1 MKRLQELAD
10 DWPRLNRLLDEAL
23 ELEPARRADW
33 LGALPAEH
41 AGLRDTLAQ
50 LLQAHGGIETGQ
62 LLHTMPRLDG
72 LAAAPGS
79 DAGLPVAGDAVG
91 PWRLI
96 RELGQGGMGSVWLAE
111 RADGQL
117 TREVALKLP
126 RWAWVPGLAERLAR
140 ERDILAALTHPHIA
154 RLYDAGVDAV
164 GRPWLAME
172 YVDGLPL
179 TDWCAQRDSDVA
191 ERLRLLLQVADA
203 VAAAHAR
210 LVVHRDLKPA
220 NVLVTPD
227 GRAMLLDFGIAGLL
241 RADGAAGA
249 TLVGPRALTL
259 EYASPEQVRGEPL
272 GTASDVYSLGVV
284 AFELLAGARPYRP
297 RRASTAAL
305 EDAIEH
311 EETPRASRVCSNP
324 ARARA
329 LRGDLDAILAKALQK
344 RAADRYPSVEALS
357 RDWRRHL
364 AFQPV
369 LAQAPSPAY
378 VALKFLRRHRVPV
391 AAGVLATA
399 SLMAGLVVALQQA
412 RAAEAARAVADGA
425 RIAAEQA
432 QRVAEAAN
440 AQALA
445 ARQEAEQQAQAAR
458 QAQDEALRAA
468 ERARAQ
474 SVRARR
480 AADQTAAV
488 RDYLVEVFRK
498 AGTSQAG
505 VAEART
511 LTAADLVLRG
521 ADSVESLSGRAPEV
535 QIELLDVFGSV
546 LMQTGQLQR
555 AVALRRRAVQLAT
568 AHLGPR
574 HRDTLW
580 LRVSLAQALAA
591 AGDSA
596 GAREQLHPARQQL
609 AQVAPQS
616 VAMAHALIHTARLE
630 VVRDPPLAERSAR
643 DAIRLIDVLRQVR
656 DGRPVDPWLA
666 DNRAHALVFWGRA
679 LVGLGRHDEGLQRL
693 REATGQLKV
702 LYGEATVDVDEALA
716 WQVEALWAQGRVA
729 EAEAQASERVARL
742 ESFSVRRPEWVAAAH
757 LQRAR
762 LLLDAGR
769 GVEARAAIDRAQAVR
784 RELED
789 PQPHARPATLEGFRL
804 IAAIDGEG
812 RPDTLAALE
821 ALLRQ
826 NHVPLSQRGELHL
839 LLSQTLARRGDA
851 ERARAHLASGRRIA
865 QELPGAWRL
874 QRLLAGQ

>member
-1 MKRLQELAD
+1 MKRLQDLAA

-23 ELEPARRADW
+23 ELEPAQRAGW
-33 LGALPAEH
+33 LEALPAEH
-41 AGLRDTLAQ
+41 VGLRDTLAQ
-50 LLQAHGGIETGQ
+50 LLQTQGGVETSQ
-62 LLHTMPRLDG
+62 LLQTLPRMDG
-72 LAAAPGS
+72 AVSAP
-79 DAGLPVAGDAVG
+79 AGDGRDPQPGDDVG
-91 PWRLI
+91 PWRLL

-126 RWAWVPGLAERLAR
+126 RWTWVPGLAERLAR

-172 YVDGLPL
+172 HVDGLPL
-179 TDWCAQRDSDVA
+179 TDWCAQRGSDVA
-191 ERLRLLLQVADA
+191 ERLHLLLQVADA

-220 NVLVTPD
+220 NILVTPD
-227 GRAMLLDFGIAGLL
+227 GRAMLLDFGIAGVL
-241 RADGAAGA
+241 RADGAAGV

-297 RRASTAAL
+297 RRTSAAAL

-311 EETPRASRVCSNP
+311 EETPRASRVCSDP
-324 ARARA
+324 TRARA

-378 VALKFLRRHRVPV
+378 VALKFLRRHRLPV

-425 RIAAEQA
+425 RMAAEQA
-432 QRVAEAAN
+432 QQVAEAAN

-445 ARQEAEQQAQAAR
+445 ARQEAEQQAQAAK

-468 ERARAQ
+468 ERARAE
-474 SVRARR
+474 SLRARR

-574 HRDTLW
+574 HPDTLW

-596 GAREQLHPARQQL
+596 SAREQLHPARQQL

-630 VVRDPPLAERSAR
+630 VLRDSSLAERSAR
-643 DAIRLIDVLRQVR
+643 EAMRLIDVLRKPR
-656 DGRPVDPWLA
+656 NGRPVDPWLD

-693 REATGQLKV
+693 REATGQLKA
-702 LYGEATVDVDEALA
+702 LYGDSTVDVDEALS
-716 WQVEALWAQGRVA
+716 WQVEALWARGRVA
-729 EAEAQASERVARL
+729 EADAQARERIGRL
-742 ESFSVRRPEWVAAAH
+742 ESFAVRRPELVAAAH

-769 GVEARAAIDRAQAVR
+769 RVEARDAIGRAQAVR

-789 PQPHARPATLEGFRL
+789 PLPHARSVTLEAFRHL
-804 IAAIDGEG
+804 VAIEDEG
-812 RPDTLAALE
+812 PPDATAALGV
-821 ALLRQ
+821 LLRQ
-826 NHVPLSQRGELHL
+826 NQVPASLRGELHL
-839 LLSQTLARRGDA
+839 LLSRALARQGDA
-851 ERARAHLASGRRIA
+851 DRARAHLDAGRRIA
-865 QELPGAWRL
+865 QDLPGSWRL